1 MGLLDR
7 LRVEPRVLQLTR
19 PRTWSSPTNARS
31 AEHDVHPVRGAVVGE
46 RDRRTG
52 RERRTVEL
60 DARYSA
66 RHAAGVLGT
75 RRLRDRRK
83 RGSLR
88 VRLRGRRVRS
98 AGATAA
104 PRHAGQELRA
114 RNDDPRTIREAR
126 GPGGR
131 NPPAG
136 SRGRRSASR
145 RPRRRSDGVVGR
157 ARGPR
162 WRRCA
167 IRQLALRIPQLQ
179 RARHAGTSRPA
190 TGALPPGRSPQA
202 TGRRTHGVADQLP
215 QRPGRAAPPP
225 RGARGRACR
234 APTRAGRAR
243 GAGGPA
249 RTTASPRCQPP
260 PPAAAP

>member
-114 RNDDPRTIREAR
+114 RNDDPRTIRE
-126 GPGGR
+126 
-131 NPPAG
+131 
-136 SRGRRSASR
+136 
-145 RPRRRSDGVVGR
+145 
-157 ARGPR
+157 
-162 WRRCA
+162 
-167 IRQLALRIPQLQ
+167 QLALRIPQLQ

-202 TGRRTHGVADQLP
+202 TGRRTHGVADQPP